1 MDTVEQ
7 QRRQLLEE
15 IKTLPADVLQEASD
29 FIARLHQK
37 GSTLAPQKPSKQ
49 TASSPHI
56 EHQIEQK
63 PSIAET
69 LENIRRICEEED
81 FTLEI
86 PPRQNRPDQFV
97 MDDVRIK

>member
-1 MDTVEQ
+1 MDTAEQ

-15 IKTLPADVLQEASD
+15 IKMLPADVLQEASD
-29 FIARLHQK
+29 FIVRLRQK
-37 GSTLAPQKPSKQ
+37 GTTLNTKKSSEQ
-49 TASSPHI
+49 TASAT
-56 EHQIEQK
+56 QLEQK
-63 PSIAET
+63 PSISET

-97 MDDVRIK
+97 IDDVSL